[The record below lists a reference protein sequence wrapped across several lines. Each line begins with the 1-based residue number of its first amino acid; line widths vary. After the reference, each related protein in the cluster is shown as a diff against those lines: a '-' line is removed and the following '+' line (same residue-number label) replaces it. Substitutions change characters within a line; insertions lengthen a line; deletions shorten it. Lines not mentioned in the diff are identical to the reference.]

1 VFKIIVLI
9 SGSGSNL
16 EAIMQAC
23 EARAIDGNVV
33 GVISNNADA
42 FGLER
47 AKKFNIPSK
56 VINHND
62 YDSRESFD
70 AALVSSIN
78 RFEPNL
84 IVLAGFMRILSPV
97 MTSAF
102 QGMMINIHPS
112 LLPKYPGLNTH
123 GQVIAN
129 KDTQHGV
136 TVHSVSEEL
145 DAGPIVAQARI
156 SVNVDQ
162 KLDDL
167 IERIHKAEH
176 LLFPKVIGMI
186 ASGEINLKKIGLDQ
200 EVIYKNYEI

>member
-1 VFKIIVLI
+1 
-9 SGSGSNL
+9 
-16 EAIMQAC
+16 MQAC
-23 EARAIDGNVV
+23 EARTINGNVV

-47 AKKFNIPSK
+47 AKKFNIPSV

-70 AALVSSIN
+70 AALVTSIN
-78 RFEPNL
+78 EFGPNL

-102 QGMMINIHPS
+102 QDMMINIHPS
-112 LLPKYPGLNTH
+112 LLPKYPGLDTH
-123 GQVIAN
+123 EQVIAN

-156 SVNVDQ
+156 SVDTDQ
-162 KLDDL
+162 KLNEL
-167 IERIHKAEH
+167 VKRIHKAEH
-176 LLFPKVIGMI
+176 LLFPKVISMI
-186 ASGEINLKKIGLDQ
+186 ASGELNLKKSGLGQ
-200 EVIYKNYEI
+200 EVIYENYEI

>member
-1 VFKIIVLI
+1 
-9 SGSGSNL
+9 
-16 EAIMQAC
+16 MQAC
-23 EARAIDGNVV
+23 EVRAIDGNVV

-47 AKKFNIPSK
+47 AKNFNIPSK

-70 AALVSSIN
+70 AELVTSIN
-78 RFEPNL
+78 KFEPNL
-84 IVLAGFMRILSPV
+84 VVLAGFMRILSPV

-102 QGMMINIHPS
+102 QDMIINIHPS
-112 LLPKYPGLNTH
+112 LLPKYPGLDTH
-123 GQVIAN
+123 EQVIAN
-129 KDTQHGV
+129 KDTHHGV

-162 KLDDL
+162 KLDEL
-167 IERIHKAEH
+167 VERIHKAEH
-176 LLFPKVIGMI
+176 LLFPKVISMI
-186 ASGEINLKKIGLDQ
+186 ASGELNLKKTGLGQ
-200 EVIYKNYEI
+200 EVISENYEI

>member
-62 YDSRESFD
+62 YY
-70 AALVSSIN
+70 SIN

-186 ASGEINLKKIGLDQ
+186 ASGEINLKKTGLDQ